1 MISGI
6 YIFHICLVIALVS
19 AILVVSE
26 KNRRLNRKFE
36 AFRERTEKHN
46 DKFIEDSIKLQDAMK
61 HAINAAKSIL
71 KDRIVQACRFFIEQ
85 ESINYIAKENIK
97 EMYRWYR
104 TFTED
109 DILINQMYS
118 RCMELPVV
126 KGTIN
131 IPAMNVDSLEAFEE
145 IKKCQ
150 KSIDMSSK

>member
-19 AILVVSE
+19 AILIVNE

-36 AFRERTEKHN
+36 AFMERTERHN

-85 ESINYIAKENIK
+85 ESINYIARENIK
-97 EMYRWYR
+97 EMYKWFR
-104 TFTED
+104 TFAND

-118 RCMELPVV
+118 KCMELPVA
-126 KGTIN
+126 KSAIN
-131 IPAMNVDSLEAFEE
+131 IPATNVDSLEAFEE
-145 IKKCQ
+145 LKKCQ
-150 KSIDMSSK
+150 KFINTTSK